1 MNDKDIEKTD
11 EKEPTNN
18 VSPDT
23 QGEGNDAGDAGEKK
37 SRKRQKQVLP
47 ANNEEVLLLHTQ
59 IEELKNTIAE
69 LQAIIAKK
77 EEEDYRN
84 RIEQKVLEAAKNV
97 GFLNPHD
104 ALHFVNFSD
113 ITPDTNFFD
122 VLQKVA
128 KERPYLLKPSLMP
141 KTEQGKTPTNKA
153 DSFWRGGGVI
163 LEKI

>member
-1 MNDKDIEKTD
+1 MSDNTEKTD
-11 EKEPTNN
+11 EKELNN
-18 VSPDT
+18 GVPGA
-23 QGEGNDAGDAGEKK
+23 QGEGNDAGDVGEKK
-37 SRKRQKQVLP
+37 SRKRQRQVFP
-47 ANNEEVLLLHTQ
+47 NNDEEILLLRKQ
-59 IEELKNTIAE
+59 IEELNNTIAE
-69 LQAIIAKK
+69 LQSIITKK

-84 RIEQKVLEAAKNV
+84 RIEQKILEAAKNV

-128 KERPYLLKPSLMP
+128 KERPYLLKPSP
-141 KTEQGKTPTNKA
+141 VPRTEQGKTPTNKA
-153 DSFWRGGGVI
+153 DSFWRGGGVV

>member
-1 MNDKDIEKTD
+1 MSDKDTENTD

-18 VSPDT
+18 DTPDT
-23 QGEGNDAGDAGEKK
+23 QGERNDAGDAGEKK
-37 SRKRQKQVLP
+37 SRKRQRQVFP
-47 ANNEEVLLLHTQ
+47 NNDEEILLLRKQ
-59 IEELKNTIAE
+59 IEELNNTIAE
-69 LQAIIAKK
+69 LQSIITKK

-84 RIEQKVLEAAKNV
+84 RIEQKILEAAKNV

-104 ALHFVNFSD
+104 ALYFVNFSD

-122 VLQKVA
+122 ILQKVA
-128 KERPYLLKPSLMP
+128 KERPYLLKPSP
-141 KTEQGKTPTNKA
+141 VPRTEQGKTPTNKA